1 MRAFVGNPDIFY
13 DPRGRGLLVR
23 EGSPTQRRI
32 VELRLPGEGW
42 HAAVD
47 RFVEGMVIDNQSFTA
62 RGKVLQLLAEFGAI
76 LGPCGGYEPGYVHWD
91 GVVLDVRDHGE
102 AIIDEGHPRTA
113 ALVAACRGLA
123 VPCEIGD
130 A

>member
-1 MRAFVGNPDIFY
+1 MDW
-13 DPRGRGLLVR
+13 R
-23 EGSPTQRRI
+23 EEAR
-32 VELRLPGEGW
+32 
-42 HAAVD
+42 
-47 RFVEGMVIDNQSFTA
+47 VIDNQTFRS
-62 RGKVLQLLAEFGAI
+62 RGKVFQLLTEFGAI
-76 LGPCGGYEPGYVHWD
+76 LGGYGGYEPGYVHWD